1 VSGTDPIPAS
11 GDRRS
16 GVDTAILFIAEG
28 FGSGR
33 MPVGPG
39 TWGSLL
45 GVGWLV
51 LLLRIPDPIWATL
64 AALLA
69 VGIAIPICSRAERI
83 LGREDPGS
91 VVLDE
96 IVAVPL
102 TFLGPLIVLGTWPLS
117 SGVADLA
124 HRFWP
129 EWVVGFL
136 AFRLFDIAKPGL
148 IRRVQNLHSG
158 WGVVADDILAALAAA
173 LVTAIPT
180 FLHLPR

>member
-1 VSGTDPIPAS
+1 MV
-11 GDRRS
+11 
-16 GVDTAILFIAEG
+16 LFIAEG

-39 TWGSLL
+39 TWGSLV

-51 LLLRIPDPIWATL
+51 LLLRIPDPLPAAL
-64 AALLA
+64 AALTA

-96 IVAVPL
+96 IVAMPL
-102 TFLGPLIVLGTWPLS
+102 TFLGPLIVLGMWPTS
-117 SGVADLA
+117 SGVLDLA

-129 EWVVGFL
+129 EWIVGFI
-136 AFRLFDIAKPGL
+136 AFRVFDIAKPGP
-148 IRRVQNLHSG
+148 IRRVQDLHAG
-158 WGVVADDILAALAAA
+158 WGVVADDVLAALAAA
-173 LVTAIPT
+173 LVTSIPT
-180 FLHLPR
+180 LLHAPR